1 MSDRTPENPFQRYA
15 PVPQLTVPTKR
26 RVRGGPPPALSPRE
40 AHFATRVVE
49 GHDPL
54 VAMRLAKYPAP
65 SRDAAEALLAEPA
78 IAEAIAEQQEALAAV
93 AHLTLQR
100 VIAEHAHMAFSDIA
114 EVAGALRG
122 GGQTV
127 DEALSALPRRVTAA
141 IRKMKI
147 TRRYEGRGDDAEP
160 VDTVEIELHDKHRS
174 LDALAKVADLYRSPE
189 TEEAL
194 TTFGEMLRAAAKSR
208 GVEA

>member
-1 MSDRTPENPFQRYA
+1 MTKTTLENPFARYA
-15 PVPQLTVPTKR
+15 PAPTLEVPTPR
-26 RVRGGPPPALSPRE
+26 RVRGEPVQGLSPRA

-65 SRDAAEALLAEPA
+65 SRDAANLLLKDPQ
-78 IAEAIAEQQEALAAV
+78 IAAAIAEQQEALAAV

-114 EVAGALRG
+114 EVAGALRDG
-122 GGQTV
+122 SQTA
-127 DEALSALPRRVTAA
+127 DEALAALPRRVTAA
-141 IRKMKI
+141 IRKIKI
-147 TRRYEGRGDDAEP
+147 TRRYEGRGDDAQP
-160 VDTVEIELHDKHRS
+160 VDTLEVELHDKHRS

-194 TTFGEMLRAAAKSR
+194 TTFGEMLRAAAKAR